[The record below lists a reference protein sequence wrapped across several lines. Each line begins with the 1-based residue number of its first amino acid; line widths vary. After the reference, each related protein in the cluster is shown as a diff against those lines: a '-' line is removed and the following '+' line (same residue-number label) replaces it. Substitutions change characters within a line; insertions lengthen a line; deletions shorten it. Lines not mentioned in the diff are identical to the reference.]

1 MLRRA
6 SRARP
11 KPASCLLRLHVAA
24 LRDARAVG
32 RGALWGLTRWCD
44 AVLAGRGDGAQ
55 GVSALP
61 PMLSCESWEVHGPP
75 LHPRALP
82 RVELADSGATSAE

>member
-1 MLRRA
+1 MPA
-6 SRARP
+6 
-11 KPASCLLRLHVAA
+11 ASCPLRSHVVA

-61 PMLSCESWEVHGPP
+61 PSFIVRIVQGPRP
-75 LHPRALP
+75 LLHPRELP